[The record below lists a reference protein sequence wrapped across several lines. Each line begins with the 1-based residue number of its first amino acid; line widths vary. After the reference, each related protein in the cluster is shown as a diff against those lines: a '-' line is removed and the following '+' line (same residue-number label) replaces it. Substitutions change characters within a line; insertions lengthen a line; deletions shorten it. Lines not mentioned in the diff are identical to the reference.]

1 MMNDRLRCKTPCR
14 SYRYPYTEEQKRTIQ
29 RKVKS
34 LLRAGYDLIDVANIM
49 RTDDKGVF
57 RILSW
62 DVKGD

>member
-1 MMNDRLRCKTPCR
+1 MMNDRLRYKTPCR
-14 SYRYPYTEEQKRTIQ
+14 SYRYPYTDEQKRTIQ
-29 RKVKS
+29 HKVKA
-34 LLRAGYDLIDVANIM
+34 LFGAGYSLVDVANVM